1 MVWSKEL
8 LNFRKKAELRFEG
21 GPDLAYDLY
30 CETCL
35 ILVAGHSHNLAKFT
49 SLPPI
54 CQQNTEYN
62 DSKKQIFTDV
72 KIYIS
77 AMWYES
83 VAYQNENRN
92 GFGFTNKSFWRH
104 KRLLPY
110 GILKC

>member
-1 MVWSKEL
+1 MTV
-8 LNFRKKAELRFEG
+8 
-21 GPDLAYDLY
+21 
-30 CETCL
+30 
-35 ILVAGHSHNLAKFT
+35 
-49 SLPPI
+49 
-54 CQQNTEYN
+54 
-62 DSKKQIFTDV
+62 KKQIFTDV

-92 GFGFTNKSFWRH
+92 GFGFTKKSFWRY